1 MTNKWRQGLRI
12 LSVPVLALALYA
24 AFGLF
29 DLGGAAQEAW
39 MDSHVR
45 GQGLRGIALYIGLV
59 TVLTAVGVP
68 RQVCSFLGGYVF
80 DVFFGTLWA
89 TVGTGLACVLTFSYA
104 RFLGQDVLY
113 RKWGHR
119 KWGHKLRSFDAFLGQ
134 SPFLL
139 TTAVRIVPLGSN
151 FVTNIVAGLSRIP
164 AFPFLAG
171 SVLGFTVQNAIFALM
186 GSGLRFSTG
195 GHALLSALLYVL
207 SLALGY
213 GVYRHYKKTQG

>member
-1 MTNKWRQGLRI
+1 
-12 LSVPVLALALYA
+12 
-24 AFGLF
+24 
-29 DLGGAAQEAW
+29 

-59 TVLTAVGVP
+59 ALLTAVGVP
-68 RQVCSFLGGYVF
+68 RQLCSFLGGYVF

-89 TVGTGLACVLTFSYA
+89 TVGTGLACALTFSYA
-104 RFLGQDVLY
+104 RFLGQDAL
-113 RKWGHR
+113 HR

-134 SPFLL
+134 SPFWL

-151 FVTNIVAGLSRIP
+151 FVTNIVAGLSTIP
-164 AFPFLAG
+164 ALPFLAG

-195 GHALLSALLYVL
+195 GHALLSAILYVL
-207 SLALGY
+207 SLSLGY
-213 GVYRHYKKTQG
+213 WVYRHYKKTQG

>member
-1 MTNKWRQGLRI
+1 MTAKWRQTLRI
-12 LSVPVLALALYA
+12 LSIPVLALALYV

-29 DLGGAAQEAW
+29 ELGGAAQEAW

-59 TVLTAVGVP
+59 ALLTAVGVP
-68 RQVCSFLGGYVF
+68 RQLCSFLGGYVF

-89 TVGTGLACVLTFSYA
+89 TVGTGLACALTFSYA
-104 RFLGQDVLY
+104 RFLGQDAL
-113 RKWGHR
+113 HR

-134 SPFLL
+134 SPFWL

-151 FVTNIVAGLSRIP
+151 FVTNIVAGLSTIP
-164 AFPFLAG
+164 ALPFLAG

-195 GHALLSALLYVL
+195 GHALLSAILYVL
-207 SLALGY
+207 SLSLGY
-213 GVYRHYKKTQG
+213 WVYRHYKKTQG